1 MAAITQSKIVA
12 IHPIKAIKIETI
24 YVNNKKSPARL
35 CVGDVFLFLR
45 HKAMATFVLWGM
57 ISPSLIFIFCL
68 QLHVCGLKPHRVRH
82 GACSFLLR

>member
-1 MAAITQSKIVA
+1 M
-12 IHPIKAIKIETI
+12 
-24 YVNNKKSPARL
+24 NNKKSPARL

-68 QLHVCGLKPHRVRH
+68 QLHVCG
-82 GACSFLLR
+82 

>member
-1 MAAITQSKIVA
+1 M
-12 IHPIKAIKIETI
+12 
-24 YVNNKKSPARL
+24 KKPPMHLAPGARKSFNYISYHYMKT
-35 CVGDVFLFLR
+35 VVLR

>member
-1 MAAITQSKIVA
+1 M
-12 IHPIKAIKIETI
+12 
-24 YVNNKKSPARL
+24 KKPPMHLAPGARKSFNYISYHYMKT
-35 CVGDVFLFLR
+35 VVLR

-68 QLHVCGLKPHRVRH
+68 QPHVCGLKPHRVRH